1 MTGHLT
7 TSTDVYSFGIVLLE
21 LISGRLPL
29 TYGSEIHTD
38 KHISD
43 WVRSKIPYIYLI
55 YMLYTYVEGERGR
68 GRERGLCWHE

>member
-7 TSTDVYSFGIVLLE
+7 TPADVYSFGIVLLQ
-21 LISGRLPL
+21 LISGRPPIRP
-29 TYGSEIHTD
+29 GSF
-38 KHISD
+38 ISH

-55 YMLYTYVEGERGR
+55 YMLYMYVEGERGR